1 MPQCFSIILR
11 NVPFFGASK
20 CWVWMK
26 TQQAWSG
33 RLAWVLGK
41 FWATSMSFGWLENFE
56 WWTLSGELGSVGNL
70 GATCMSFGWLVSFE
84 FELWAVSLGQLLS
97 FGLLACTVVRPALWI
112 CGGKPCSFH
121 IRSLPSN
128 IKAKLPAAGNFS
140 LKQRVKTSKLV
151 NFTLKV

>member
-1 MPQCFSIILR
+1 MPKWIFQ
-11 NVPFFGASK
+11 
-20 CWVWMK
+20 K
-26 TQQAWSG
+26 TSTDQQGVSCIQPTG
-33 RLAWVLGK
+33 S
-41 FWATSMSFGWLENFE
+41 TSPLFLWHIREP
-56 WWTLSGELGSVGNL
+56 LGSAASTNF
-70 GATCMSFGWLVSFE
+70 SFFVHKCLFQLTAVQYKLQWKMDYKIYKLWLVIY
-84 FELWAVSLGQLLS
+84 
-97 FGLLACTVVRPALWI
+97 TVVRPALWI